1 MILTSRVRSKQLCVD
16 LLMTIKGINGS
27 ISFQFSSNLRFA
39 GERRSRNFFF
49 LESDDGPVSQRTRV
63 SQFFRPERFPDRV
76 AGEKDQGGGQPQ
88 APDHREVQTFGSDSN
103 LSKNQ
108 QPA

>member
-1 MILTSRVRSKQLCVD
+1 MALSDR
-16 LLMTIKGINGS
+16 LLFSFRQISVSLVKDEAGIS
-27 ISFQFSSNLRFA
+27 
-39 GERRSRNFFF
+39 F
-49 LESDDGPVSQRTRV
+49 LESDDGPASKRTRV